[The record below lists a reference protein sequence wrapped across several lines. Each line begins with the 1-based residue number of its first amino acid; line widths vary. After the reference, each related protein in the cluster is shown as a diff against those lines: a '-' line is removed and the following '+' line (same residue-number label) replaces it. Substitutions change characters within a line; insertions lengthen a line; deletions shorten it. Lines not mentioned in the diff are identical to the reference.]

1 MSPSLAGD
9 LAPHVRP
16 MRRGDIDAVLLLSAT
31 EPTAPHWPPFEYLRM
46 LKVIA
51 EQPARR
57 GAWVVEAG
65 GEVSGFATASHVADQ
80 VELEAVVVAAPAR
93 GHGLGRMLVEEV
105 VWWGRSLAAGRLLLE
120 LRASN
125 AAALRLYLRMG
136 FVLEGRRRGYY
147 QNPEEDAMLMGLRL

>member
-1 MSPSLAGD
+1 MSSSA
-9 LAPHVRP
+9 AVRP

-57 GAWVVEAG
+57 GAWIVESGA
-65 GEVSGFATASHVADQ
+65 EISGFAIASHVADQ
-80 VELEAVVVAAPAR
+80 VELEAIVVAPPAR
-93 GHGLGRMLVEEV
+93 GHGLGTMLVEEV
-105 VWWGRSLAAGRLLLE
+105 ISWGRKFAARRLLLE

-136 FVLEGRRRGYY
+136 FVLDGRRSNYY
-147 QNPEEDAMLMGLRL
+147 QNPEEDAMLMGLSL